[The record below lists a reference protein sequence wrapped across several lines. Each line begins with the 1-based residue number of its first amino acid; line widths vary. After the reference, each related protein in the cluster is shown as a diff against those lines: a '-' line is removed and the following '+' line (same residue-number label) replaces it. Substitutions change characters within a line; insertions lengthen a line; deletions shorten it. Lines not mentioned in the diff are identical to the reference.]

1 MRIIILSIASLTI
14 AVFLLNRCNSLES
27 KASTGNISFYDVPLV
42 CGADSTIGCGSRIK
56 PLFIESAKQKEI
68 KESWVNRKGTVIAF
82 LWAGNKPDNS
92 VAENLFKQF
101 DIEGSRVTNEKEISE
116 LIEGMKGKDLWYEGM
131 AVDSLSLHEAGTIAS
146 NSTQVIIDAGL
157 ITTDEAAVI
166 RPEIENY
173 FKKELVKV
181 RSVNNLI
188 DDERTKWRKDSYQIY
203 ASHIG
208 TDRADKVNKYYSEY
222 LQKKIEEEKNCR
234 QSCKEKKD
242 CCKKKS

>member
-1 MRIIILSIASLTI
+1 MKKNILGITCLTFTI
-14 AVFLLNRCNSLES
+14 LLFNRCNSFDS

-82 LWAGNKPDNS
+82 VWANSKPDNS
-92 VAENLFKQF
+92 VAENLFKEF
-101 DIEGSRVTNEKEISE
+101 DIEGFLIKNQKDVNELNES
-116 LIEGMKGKDLWYEGM
+116 LKGKEQWYEGM
-131 AVDSLSLHEAGTIAS
+131 EVDSLSLHEAGTIAS
-146 NSTQVIIDAGL
+146 NSTQVILYAGL
-157 ITTDEAAVI
+157 ITNNEAALI

-181 RSVNNLI
+181 RSNDNLI
-188 DDERTKWRKDSYQIY
+188 DDERIKWKQDSYQIY

-208 TDRADKVNKYYSEY
+208 KIRADKVKTYYSRY
-222 LQKKIEEEKNCR
+222 LQKKIEGEENCK
-234 QSCKEKKD
+234 QSCKVKKD
-242 CCKKKS
+242 CCKKK